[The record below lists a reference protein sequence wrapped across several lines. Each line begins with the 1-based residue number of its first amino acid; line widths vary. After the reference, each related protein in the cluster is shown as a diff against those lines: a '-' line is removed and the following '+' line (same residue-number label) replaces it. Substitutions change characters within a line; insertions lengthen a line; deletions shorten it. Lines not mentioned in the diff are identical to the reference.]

1 MPSKDPI
8 KQSGMWSFNVKTG
21 IFITARLGS
30 TRLERKHLLP
40 VNGRPLLYYLIRR
53 ITSEFKEE
61 IRDDSVHLI
70 IASSDEPENRAFEDF
85 SKLGASVFYGS
96 MNNIPMRHSQAAEF
110 HHLDAVVSI
119 DGDDILCSP
128 KGMRQVYEALGNHA
142 QYVKTVHLPFGMNS
156 SGYSYLFLSSSI
168 KNRSHDVLETGWGR
182 IFDDKELIE
191 IAIPLSVRNESLRFT
206 LDYQEDYQFFKAL
219 IEKTGERII
228 DMSDEEIVDVVMSDK
243 MYRLNEAISKQY
255 WDNFKKL
262 QQQESLR
269 AKGIDPSE
277 PKERR

>member
-1 MPSKDPI
+1 
-8 KQSGMWSFNVKTG
+8 MWSFNVKTG

-128 KGMRQVYEALGNHA
+128 KGMRKVYEALGNHA

-243 MYRLNEAISKQY
+243 MYRLNETISRQY